1 MNKVNKLLLRLMH
14 ANSYD
19 LDPDPGDGG
28 PWRFITTLMDCW
40 SACQVRQKKPM
51 LLVILQFVVDGNQAK
66 LQLGSYW
73 LCSSTYTINHNI
85 AINLIQI
92 QDYHCFTTCL

>member
-28 PWRFITTLMDCW
+28 PWRFITALMDCW
-40 SACQVRQKKPM
+40 SACQVRQKSVVGNMYSLYLMQTKPNCI
-51 LLVILQFVVDGNQAK
+51 LV
-66 LQLGSYW
+66 
-73 LCSSTYTINHNI
+73 HI
-85 AINLIQI
+85 ACIAV
-92 QDYHCFTTCL
+92 